1 MAAICHPASAG
12 HRGHRIVDQER
23 LVNYLS
29 IPPSHLDAVA
39 HAGLGLAA
47 GVGSAFFTVMAV
59 RLGASPWLLALIISA
74 PYLTNLL
81 APFWA
86 EQSRRFGTRWLVVVS
101 LGTAAIVLLLLG
113 MAHSPLSFTLLVML
127 YYLFYGVSDPLY
139 VAMAEVVYP
148 ERTGASLGRV
158 GAIFNSAHTLAT
170 GVAGWLM
177 DIWGV
182 RPGMVIA
189 ALSTGIAAA
198 AYVPFPDVLQREA
211 GEATSPWHFVRKDS
225 ILRHMLLV
233 FMVAGTGMI
242 MILPALPLIEA
253 AQLQLSNTQIGL
265 LLAVNGLGTHPRL
278 RESGVIWAKSWSAA
292 RFSFNGGWL
301 VILGMRSALRFWQDR
316 SRFCWSPTFC
326 VASGGAAISSRL
338 ATLCDSPGCLRDGG
352 SGWAALCSPVG
363 CGGCTPPPSE
373 RCCSSLCNTWCT
385 LSQRGSADCGG
396 DLHAESGAVS
406 SDRGQSSR
414 ISLMAEIRREGRRT

>member
-1 MAAICHPASAG
+1 MAAIYHPASAG

-265 LLAVNGLGTHPRL
+265 LLAVNGLAFTLASGFWGHLGEKLERSITLLQWGMIFIVGMTLLYAFGRSFTLLLVANFLCGT
-278 RESGVIWAKSWSAA
+278 
-292 RFSFNGGWL
+292 
-301 VILGMRSALRFWQDR
+301 
-316 SRFCWSPTFC
+316 
-326 VASGGAAISSRL
+326 GGAAISVGWRLFAIRL
-338 ATLCDSPGCLRDGG
+338 ATYETVDLAGLHLFTCGLRGLY
-352 SGWAALCSPVG
+352 APALG
-363 CGGCTPPPSE
+363 ALLIK
-373 RCCSSLCNTWCT
+373 LCNTMVT
-385 LSQRGSADCGG
+385 LSSAAVLIMAGIFMLNLG
-396 DLHAESGAVS
+396 PLRAEQTVS
-406 SDRGQSSR
+406 SNG
-414 ISLMAEIRREGRRT
+414 AKTEIRKGG

>member
-1 MAAICHPASAG
+1 MNC
-12 HRGHRIVDQER
+12 
-23 LVNYLS
+23 LS

-81 APFWA
+81 APSWA

-198 AYVPFPDVLQREA
+198 AYVPFPDVSQREA

-242 MILPALPLIEA
+242 MILPALSLIEA

-265 LLAVNGLGTHPRL
+265 LLAVNGLAFTLASGFWGHLGEKLERSITLLQWGMIFIVGMTLLYAFGRSFTLLLVANFLCGT
-278 RESGVIWAKSWSAA
+278 
-292 RFSFNGGWL
+292 
-301 VILGMRSALRFWQDR
+301 
-316 SRFCWSPTFC
+316 
-326 VASGGAAISSRL
+326 GGAAISVGWRLFAIRL
-338 ATLCDSPGCLRDGG
+338 ATYETVDLAGLHLFTCGLRGLY
-352 SGWAALCSPVG
+352 APALG
-363 CGGCTPPPSE
+363 ALLIK
-373 RCCSSLCNTWCT
+373 LCNTTVT
-385 LSQRGSADCGG
+385 LGSAAVLIMAGIFMLNLG
-396 DLHAESGAVS
+396 PLRAEQTVS
-406 SDRGQSSR
+406 SNG
-414 ISLMAEIRREGRRT
+414 AKTEIRKGG

>member
-265 LLAVNGLGTHPRL
+265 LLAVNGLAFTLASGFWGHLGEKLERSITLLQWGMIFIVGMTLLYAFGRSFTLLLVANFLCGT
-278 RESGVIWAKSWSAA
+278 
-292 RFSFNGGWL
+292 
-301 VILGMRSALRFWQDR
+301 
-316 SRFCWSPTFC
+316 
-326 VASGGAAISSRL
+326 GGAAISVGWRLFAIRL
-338 ATLCDSPGCLRDGG
+338 ATYETVDLAGLHLFTCGLRGLY
-352 SGWAALCSPVG
+352 APALG
-363 CGGCTPPPSE
+363 ALLIK
-373 RCCSSLCNTWCT
+373 LCNTMVT
-385 LSQRGSADCGG
+385 LSSAAVLIMAGIFMLNLG
-396 DLHAESGAVS
+396 PLRAEQTVS
-406 SDRGQSSR
+406 SNG
-414 ISLMAEIRREGRRT
+414 AKTEIRKGG